1 MASGKKTQY
10 SFVTS
15 RYLLFIQVNLG
26 NGLFHNNSL
35 TDLFQFEYD
44 VVFNLVQALLHF
56 CKKKTQNKHFFLKK
70 QSIVMPFP
78 IEIMKIRCL

>member
-44 VVFNLVQALLHF
+44 IVFNLVQALLHF
-56 CKKKTQNKHFFLKK
+56 CKKKNQNKHFFLKK

>member
-1 MASGKKTQY
+1 MASGKKPSTL
-10 SFVTS
+10 VTS

-56 CKKKTQNKHFFLKK
+56 CKKKKTPKQTLFFKETK
-70 QSIVMPFP
+70 YCHAVSN
-78 IEIMKIRCL
+78 

>member
-44 VVFNLVQALLHF
+44 IVFNLVQALLHF
-56 CKKKTQNKHFFLKK
+56 CKKKPKTNTFFKETK
-70 QSIVMPFP
+70 YCHAVSN
-78 IEIMKIRCL
+78 